1 MADPHRRLSCI
12 GVEEQIRRS
21 VPRPM
26 KGSTFKWQ
34 EGQIRNPDIVSK
46 TERRTRNSL
55 YGAASAAPF
64 SRFERLTS

>member
-46 TERRTRNSL
+46 TERCTRPLSM
-55 YGAASAAPF
+55 G
-64 SRFERLTS
+64 RLSGPLQPL